1 MVVVLRDH
9 HGSNYMIVVLQ
20 VRFVRDR
27 PTIMPWDRHRCFH
40 PTVTLK
46 GRRRGYRPTVVL
58 QGRRDR
64 DRLLVAPSWSLSS
77 DSYVEE
83 AS

>member
-1 MVVVLRDH
+1 
-9 HGSNYMIVVLQ
+9 MIVVLQ

-27 PTIMPWDRHRCFH
+27 PTIMLWDRHRCYH
-40 PTVTLK
+40 PTVPLN
-46 GRRRGYRPTVVL
+46 GRRRGYRPTDVL

-64 DRLLVAPSWSLSS
+64 HRLMVAPSWSLSS